1 MTRWVLLLALL
12 FVAACGGSDDD
23 DGGARLSHHELVEHA
38 GEICERHFDVIA
50 RLQQEAG
57 SDLGVFS
64 RELPRVADEF
74 RSLALDLS
82 ALVPPRELEARYR
95 DTIRAIEALAVD
107 LDRAAARARA
117 GDARGMNEVLQQSQ
131 HGRQIERFFTEND
144 FDRCRPGGSG
154 GS

>member
-1 MTRWVLLLALL
+1 MRWPLLLALL
-12 FVAACGGSDDD
+12 LVAACGGSEDDRA
-23 DGGARLSHHELVEHA
+23 GRLSHHELVERA

-57 SDLGVFS
+57 SDLGAFS

-95 DTIRAIEALAVD
+95 DTIRAIEALAGD

-117 GDARGMNEVLQQSQ
+117 GDARGMNEVLQQSE
-131 HGRQIERFFTEND
+131 HGRQIERFFSEND